1 MLHEREGCSIL
12 TLHGVSKG
20 YGPSRQRVQ
29 AVHPLSLNIRQGDI
43 HGIIGASG
51 AGKSTLLRLMNR
63 LEDPD
68 EGAVLLDGV
77 DLMQMKEPELREARR
92 SIGMIFQHFHLLGN
106 KTVAK
111 NIAIPLELAK
121 LDKRERSNRVLE
133 CLGMVGLLDKAE
145 QYPAQLSGG
154 QKQRVAIARALAN
167 RPKVL
172 LCDEPTSALDPH
184 TTNEVLEVLR
194 TINQTFGL
202 TIIIVTHELE
212 VIRSI
217 CHRVSMM
224 ENGKLLRTLEVDSA
238 GLAQAAELFSGA
250 FVRNKGDEPFA

>member
-1 MLHEREGCSIL
+1 MLLNKEGCSIISL
-12 TLHGVSKG
+12 REVSKG
-20 YGPSRQRVQ
+20 YGAPGQRVQ
-29 AVHPLSLNIRQGDI
+29 AVHPLSLDIKQGDI

-68 EGAVLLDGV
+68 EGEVLLDGV
-77 DLMQMKEPELREARR
+77 DLMRMKEPGLREARR
-92 SIGMIFQHFHLLGN
+92 SIGMIFQHFHLLSN
-106 KTVAK
+106 KTVEK
-111 NIAIPLELAK
+111 NIATPLELAK
-121 LDKRERSNRVLE
+121 SDKRERMDRVRE
-133 CLGMVGLLDKAE
+133 CLRMVGLLDKAV

-184 TTNEVLEVLR
+184 TTAEVLEVLR
-194 TINQTFGL
+194 NINRSFGL
-202 TIIIVTHELE
+202 TIVIVTHELG
-212 VIRSI
+212 VIESV

-224 ENGKLLRTLEVDSA
+224 EDGKLLRTVDVDPD
-238 GLAQAAELFSGA
+238 GLAQAAELFGRTSG
-250 FVRNKGDEPFA
+250 RNEGVEPFA